1 MKKYRSHTH
10 MIHSVAAPK
19 RLLNLMASA
28 SDDGYVKVWDTRTKK
43 ISHEFLNKY
52 PMTTVCF
59 SLMGERLYAGGI
71 DNNIKCWN
79 LKAGKN

>member
-43 ISHEFLNKY
+43 TTHEFLNKY
-52 PMTTVCF
+52 PMTSVCF
-59 SLMGERLYAGGI
+59 SEMG
-71 DNNIKCWN
+71 
-79 LKAGKN
+79 